1 VDAEMLS
8 ERLRRGG
15 GETAGGY
22 AEEVRAFKVR
32 LLRDALSRSGG
43 NRAAAARLL
52 GLHPSNLMRMIR
64 ELGIDVPAPSRSPG
78 AR

>member
-1 VDAEMLS
+1 MLS

-15 GETAGGY
+15 SESAGGY
-22 AEEVRAFKVR
+22 TEEVRAFKVR
-32 LLRDALSRSGG
+32 LLCDALSRSGG